1 MIISESKKDK
11 YCTEISNGDKT
22 ILSDVTEEKG
32 GRGEYFRPHDL
43 LCAGLAS
50 CLNITTR
57 MILERKGIEYEKV
70 VVKVDIDKSDEKK
83 TKFLYNVD
91 IIGDISDEIKQSIL
105 EMLKKSP
112 VKKTL
117 SKEIE
122 FEVYN
127 KDSREV

>member
-1 MIISESKKDK
+1 MVISESKKDK

-32 GRGEYFRPHDL
+32 GRGEHFRPHDL